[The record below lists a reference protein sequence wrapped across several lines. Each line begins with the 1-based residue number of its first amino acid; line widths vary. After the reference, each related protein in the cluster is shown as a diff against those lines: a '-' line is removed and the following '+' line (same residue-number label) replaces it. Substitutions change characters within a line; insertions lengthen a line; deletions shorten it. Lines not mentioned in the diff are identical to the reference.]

1 LLLLNVIS
9 SWTQWKKPNDW
20 NLFFDDLQILGK
32 PEIQSLIIWRN
43 KIRSKLFKHLKE
55 ETDESTHKEETLD
68 EIKMKE
74 IDEEIK
80 KMQKLKKHRLENE
93 KKKQEKNELRQK
105 ISFIN
110 NADNQDED
118 NKGVEFDASLYEDI
132 RKRNI
137 DIEKLAEDNLQES
150 EEESEDQNEEQ
161 DIELSDLSEND
172 YYEMMNDDIEQND
185 ALYEEEKNLVTG
197 KKNKKTQKKS
207 KKEDFEVEERQDQ
220 DLDMDDEDGEDEG
233 DSEFDSDSN
242 SDDIDDDKDDEDIEE
257 AMEIDD
263 HQHIKKRKKQ
273 VKFDE
278 DLERDSILSDDK
290 GEDLFENPL
299 KSKSN
304 LFKSEI
310 KKPSDQ
316 NEEENESYDS
326 NPEEEAIGKKRKR
339 KDSGKKEDLEEVEKV
354 NSESEY
360 DTDEKAEIRAIA
372 KKMLRKKERNRI
384 LNGSYNRY
392 AFDDITNAPQWFA
405 DEENLYN
412 RPNKPVTKEE
422 IDLEKEELMKFNARV
437 PRKVLEAKARKKKL
451 LSRKL
456 DKIKKQANYIVN
468 QEEINEKVKVRHI
481 EKLYKK
487 EMNKNKKKTK
497 YVVTTNKNGF
507 SKSKGK
513 GKNVKYVDKRMKKDA
528 QAKKRRDK
536 KKYR

>member
-1 LLLLNVIS
+1 
-9 SWTQWKKPNDW
+9 
-20 NLFFDDLQILGK
+20 
-32 PEIQSLIIWRN
+32 
-43 KIRSKLFKHLKE
+43 
-55 ETDESTHKEETLD
+55 
-68 EIKMKE
+68 MKE